1 MAEKIPE
8 HRPEATEKA
17 DLKHIEQ
24 MAADLGLAAAG
35 STPGIHA
42 AAGITTIRPIRRL
55 LKKPQQWI
63 DRTACGLCKTEENC
77 REALL

>member
-8 HRPEATEKA
+8 HRPEAAEKA

-24 MAADLGLAAAG
+24 MATWGLAAAG

-55 LKKPQQWI
+55 LKKPQRRI
-63 DRTACGLCKTEENC
+63 EKTACGLCKTEENC